1 MDTYT
6 HTKTLARHLMDVH
19 GLKDWG
25 LKMNNAKMTA
35 GQCNCIKKEI
45 TLSKHLTTQE
55 EAKIRNTI
63 LHEIAHALV
72 GAEAGHGPIWQ
83 KKAREIGCDGKRCF
97 TGAICKPK
105 WLITCACKKTQI
117 SRHRVNQSIL
127 KSYACKHCM
136 SGLIKVEQ

>member
-1 MDTYT
+1 
-6 HTKTLARHLMDVH
+6 
-19 GLKDWG
+19 
-25 LKMNNAKMTA
+25 MNNAKMTA

-45 TLSKHLTTQE
+45 TLSKHLTSQE
-55 EAKIRNTI
+55 EAKIHNTI

-105 WLITCACKKTQI
+105 WLITCSCKKTQI
-117 SRHRVNQSIL
+117 SRHRVNQSVL
-127 KSYACKHCM
+127 KSYVCKHCM